1 MIKEDSL
8 ELKKL
13 VWFEWESINESPI
26 ILSFVADP
34 CRLDTTN
41 ESSLII
47 DEFDKIELR
56 NGVASLNTC
65 FVVSLCLIGVFF
77 VESRIDVSGSYNLFT
92 KYNNTIEGC
101 SFKILDSL
109 IAETILVSFKILLV
123 LTSGKSDWTVFTNS
137 RMSLFSGSDMNNLYY
152 RVSIS

>member
-77 VESRIDVSGSYNLFT
+77 VESRIDVSGS
-92 KYNNTIEGC
+92 
-101 SFKILDSL
+101 
-109 IAETILVSFKILLV
+109 
-123 LTSGKSDWTVFTNS
+123 
-137 RMSLFSGSDMNNLYY
+137 
-152 RVSIS
+152 